1 MGIDTTV
8 IWAVIIY
15 FAVFMYVLLDGFDL
29 GIGLLFPFTP
39 KKRDRDTMMNTV
51 APVWDGNE
59 TWLVLGGEGLLA
71 AFPLAYSIILS
82 GLYLPLIFM
91 LIGLVFRGVA
101 FEFRFKAKEHERHRW
116 DKAFIG
122 GSLVATFFQGVS
134 LGAFLDGIAVS
145 GARFSG
151 GPLDW
156 VAPFPL
162 LAGVGVM
169 ITYTLL
175 GATWLVMKTE
185 GELHARMVQVARP
198 CALLLLAAIVI
209 VSIWTPWRD
218 PAVAQRWFTYPN
230 ILFLAPVPVLVLV
243 FTVLLLRSLKGKGD
257 DLPYRLPFVAS
268 MALVF
273 LGYSGMAISI
283 WPHIVPPSISIWEA
297 ASPPSSQGFALVGT
311 LFILPIILM
320 YTTWSYWVFR
330 GKISADAGYH

>member
-1 MGIDTTV
+1 MGIDTSV
-8 IWAVIIY
+8 IWILIIF

-29 GIGLLFPFTP
+29 GIGMLFPFTP
-39 KKRDRDTMMNTV
+39 RKRDRDAMMNSV

-71 AFPLAYSIILS
+71 AFPVAYAIILS

-101 FEFRFKAKEHERHRW
+101 FEFRFKAKENERHLW

-122 GSLVATFFQGVS
+122 GSVAAAFFQGVT
-134 LGAFLDGIAVS
+134 LGGFLDGITVS
-145 GARFSG
+145 GRSFAG

-162 LAGVGVM
+162 LAGLGVM
-169 ITYTLL
+169 IAYILL

-185 GELHARMVQVARP
+185 GELQARMIQVARP
-198 CALLLLAAIVI
+198 FAWLLLGAIVA
-209 VSIWTPWRD
+209 VSIWTPLRFA
-218 PAVAQRWFTYPN
+218 AVAERWFTFPN
-230 ILFLAPVPVLVLV
+230 IVFLAPVPILVVLCMA
-243 FTVLLLRSLKGKGD
+243 LLLRSLARQ
-257 DLPYRLPFVAS
+257 PFRQPFVL
-268 MALVF
+268 ALALIF

-283 WPHIVPPSISIWEA
+283 WPHVVPPSITIWEA
-297 ASPPSSQGFALVGT
+297 ASPPQSQGFALVGT

-320 YTTWSYWVFR
+320 YTGWSYWVFR
-330 GKISADAGYH
+330 GKVKHDAGYH

>member
-8 IWAVIIY
+8 IWAVIIF

-71 AFPLAYSIILS
+71 AFPVAYSIILS

-91 LIGLVFRGVA
+91 LVGLVFRGVA
-101 FEFRFKAKEHERHRW
+101 FEFRFKAKEHERGRW
-116 DKAFIG
+116 DAAFIG
-122 GSLVATFFQGVS
+122 GSVVAAFFQGVT

-145 GARFSG
+145 GRSYAG

-156 VAPFPL
+156 IAPFPL
-162 LAGVGVM
+162 LAGAGVM
-169 ITYTLL
+169 VAYTLL

-185 GELHARMVQVARP
+185 GELQACMVQVARP
-198 CALLLLAAIVI
+198 FALMLLAAIVV
-209 VSIWTPWRD
+209 VSIWTPLRD
-218 PAVAQRWFTYPN
+218 PAVAERWFSFPN
-230 ILFLAPVPVLVLV
+230 IVLLAPVPVLVLV
-243 FTVLLLRSLKGKGD
+243 FIVLLLRSLKRD
-257 DLPYRLPFVAS
+257 PHRVPFVA
-268 MALVF
+268 ALALIF
-273 LGYSGMAISI
+273 LGYTGMAISI
-283 WPHIVPPSISIWEA
+283 WPHIVPPAISIWEA

-320 YTTWSYWVFR
+320 YTGWSYWVFR
-330 GKISADAGYH
+330 GKVKADAGYH

>member
-1 MGIDTTV
+1 MGIDTSV
-8 IWAVIIY
+8 IWILIIF

-29 GIGLLFPFTP
+29 GIGMLFPFTP
-39 KKRDRDTMMNTV
+39 RKRDRDTMMNSV

-71 AFPLAYSIILS
+71 AFPVAYAIILS

-101 FEFRFKAKEHERHRW
+101 FEFRFKAKEHERHLW

-122 GSLVATFFQGVS
+122 GSVAAAFFQGVT
-134 LGAFLDGIAVS
+134 LGGFLDGITVS
-145 GARFSG
+145 GRSFAG

-169 ITYTLL
+169 IAYTLL

-185 GELHARMVQVARP
+185 GELQERMIQIARP
-198 CALLLLAAIVI
+198 FAWLLLGAIVA
-209 VSIWTPWRD
+209 VSIWTPLRF
-218 PAVAQRWFTYPN
+218 ATVAERWFTFPN
-230 ILFLAPVPVLVLV
+230 IAFLAPVPILVVLCMA
-243 FTVLLLRSLKGKGD
+243 LLLRSLGRQ
-257 DLPYRLPFVAS
+257 PFRQPFVL
-268 MALVF
+268 ALALIF

-283 WPHIVPPSISIWEA
+283 WPHVVPPAITIWEA
-297 ASPPSSQGFALVGT
+297 ASPPQSQGFALVGT

-320 YTTWSYWVFR
+320 YTGWSYWVFR
-330 GKISADAGYH
+330 GKVKHDAGYH

>member
-1 MGIDTTV
+1 MGIDTSV
-8 IWAVIIY
+8 IWILIIF

-29 GIGLLFPFTP
+29 GIGMLFPFTP
-39 KKRDRDTMMNTV
+39 KKRDRDTMMNSV

-71 AFPLAYSIILS
+71 AFPVAYAIILS

-101 FEFRFKAKEHERHRW
+101 FEFRFKAKEHERHLW

-122 GSLVATFFQGVS
+122 GSVAAAFFQGVT
-134 LGAFLDGIAVS
+134 LGGFLDGITVS
-145 GARFSG
+145 GRSFAG

-156 VAPFPL
+156 IAPFPL

-169 ITYTLL
+169 IAYTLL

-185 GELHARMVQVARP
+185 GELQARMIQVARP
-198 CALLLLAAIVI
+198 FAWLLLGAIVA
-209 VSIWTPWRD
+209 VSIWTPLRFA
-218 PAVAQRWFTYPN
+218 AVAERWFTFPN
-230 ILFLAPVPVLVLV
+230 IAFLAPVPILVVLCM
-243 FTVLLLRSLKGKGD
+243 VLLLRALARK
-257 DLPYRLPFVAS
+257 PFRQPFVL
-268 MALVF
+268 ALALIF

-283 WPHIVPPSISIWEA
+283 WPHVVPPAITIWEA
-297 ASPPSSQGFALVGT
+297 ASPPQSQGFALVGT

-320 YTTWSYWVFR
+320 YTGWSYWVFR
-330 GKISADAGYH
+330 GKIKHDAGYH

>member
-1 MGIDTTV
+1 MGIDTSV
-8 IWAVIIY
+8 IWILIIF

-29 GIGLLFPFTP
+29 GIGMLFPFTP
-39 KKRDRDTMMNTV
+39 KKRDRDTMMNSV

-71 AFPLAYSIILS
+71 AFPVAYAIILS

-101 FEFRFKAKEHERHRW
+101 FEFRFKAKENERHLW

-122 GSLVATFFQGVS
+122 GSVAAAFFQGVT
-134 LGAFLDGIAVS
+134 LGGFLDGIAVS
-145 GARFSG
+145 GRSFAG

-169 ITYTLL
+169 IAYTLL
-175 GATWLVMKTE
+175 GATWLVMKTD
-185 GELHARMVQVARP
+185 GELQARMIQVARP
-198 CALLLLAAIVI
+198 LAWLLLGAIVA
-209 VSIWTPWRD
+209 VSIWTPLRLA
-218 PAVAQRWFTYPN
+218 AVAERWFTFPN
-230 ILFLAPVPVLVLV
+230 IAFLAPVPILVV
-243 FTVLLLRSLKGKGD
+243 VCMALLLRALARK
-257 DLPYRLPFVAS
+257 PFRQPFVL
-268 MALVF
+268 ALGLIF

-283 WPHIVPPSISIWEA
+283 WPHVVPPAITIWEA
-297 ASPPSSQGFALVGT
+297 ASPPQSQGFALVGT

-320 YTTWSYWVFR
+320 YTGWSYWVFR
-330 GKISADAGYH
+330 GKVRHDAGYH

>member
-1 MGIDTTV
+1 MGIDTSV
-8 IWAVIIY
+8 IWILII
-15 FAVFMYVLLDGFDL
+15 FFSVFMYVLLDGFDL
-29 GIGLLFPFTP
+29 GIGMLFPFTP
-39 KKRDRDTMMNTV
+39 RKRDRDTMMNSV

-71 AFPLAYSIILS
+71 AFPVAYAIILS

-101 FEFRFKAKEHERHRW
+101 FEFRFKAKEHERHLW

-122 GSLVATFFQGVS
+122 GSVAAAFFQGVT
-134 LGAFLDGIAVS
+134 LGGFLDGITVS
-145 GARFSG
+145 GRSFAG

-169 ITYTLL
+169 IAYTLL

-185 GELHARMVQVARP
+185 GELQARMIQVARP
-198 CALLLLAAIVI
+198 FAWLLLGAIVA
-209 VSIWTPWRD
+209 VSIWTPLRF
-218 PAVAQRWFTYPN
+218 ATVAERWFTFPN
-230 ILFLAPVPVLVLV
+230 IAFLAPVPILVVLCMA
-243 FTVLLLRSLKGKGD
+243 LLLRSLARQ
-257 DLPYRLPFVAS
+257 PFRQPFVL
-268 MALVF
+268 ALALIF

-283 WPHIVPPSISIWEA
+283 WPHVVPPAITIWEA
-297 ASPPSSQGFALVGT
+297 ASPPQSQGFALVGT

-320 YTTWSYWVFR
+320 YTGWSYWVFR
-330 GKISADAGYH
+330 GKVKHDAGYH